1 MGPISQSLST
11 THIDRGLLATRRRM
25 MQYVGYMVASIVVH
39 TVICI
44 AHMFLHEVHTSFHCL
59 VIIYIKDIYKQKS
72 MKNSI
77 NLAA

>member
-1 MGPISQSLST
+1 
-11 THIDRGLLATRRRM
+11 

-44 AHMFLHEVHTSFHCL
+44 AHMFLHEVHTIFHCL